1 MSLLHGHFHNLTS
14 NRTLRL
20 IWTRRYDCI
29 CHINVANP
37 IFIFAD
43 YLDYQ
48 NMRATYIEN
57 YLDKLVNWD
66 FVNSNLPAN
75 A

>member
-1 MSLLHGHFHNLTS
+1 MQFFFFQ
-14 NRTLRL
+14 
-20 IWTRRYDCI
+20 
-29 CHINVANP
+29 P
-37 IFIFAD
+37 D

-48 NMRATYIEN
+48 NMRNTYVDS

>member
-1 MSLLHGHFHNLTS
+1 MPLLQF
-14 NRTLRL
+14 
-20 IWTRRYDCI
+20 
-29 CHINVANP
+29 P
-37 IFIFAD
+37 D

-48 NMRATYIEN
+48 NMRNNYVEN

-66 FVNSNLPAN
+66 FVNSNLPAD